1 MSLIKIE
8 KNEEV
13 NSPDH
18 YTYGTIECL
27 RYLEDSLGYG
37 YSFFLE
43 GNIKKYLH
51 RWRHKHKTADLQIQ
65 DLKKAEFY
73 LKELIEQ
80 LEHSE

>member
-1 MSLIKIE
+1 MMLNAT
-8 KNEEV
+8 KNDKNVEQ
-13 NSPDH
+13 PDH

-27 RYLEDSLGYG
+27 RYLEDSLGDG

-80 LEHSE
+80 LEHLE